1 MWGHLFQLLRDIAVN
16 ESDQE
21 RVSDSGAIRSGL
33 VPQLKHNAI
42 HRRALPRPEDA
53 LKKVSRLWPMHCN
66 RRSRVNA
73 PSTGRRSEMRQ
84 QARKISG
91 SLALADAHGRMSRRA
106 RTGAQRDIP
115 SICATIAHRS
125 RSIGRDAAS
134 CSDCLRADRHYLCTG
149 DLAWSFSR
157 DANQPDHA
165 CGRIRADDN
174 RGRYANYGFEMG
186 VCRTWWKRVSYAS
199 EMHARL
205 KALLERMAI
214 DLNARLDP
222 VSAIL

>member
-1 MWGHLFQLLRDIAVN
+1 MWGHPSLLLRDIAVN

-42 HRRALPRPEDA
+42 HRRFPRLEEPLGD
-53 LKKVSRLWPMHCN
+53 VPRLWLRHCN
-66 RRSRVNA
+66 PRSRVNA
-73 PSTGRRSEMRQ
+73 PSAERKAGGCDSEH
-84 QARKISG
+84 ARPVVP
-91 SLALADAHGRMSRRA
+91 
-106 RTGAQRDIP
+106 GAGWCTQENVTRCAYWSP
-115 SICATIAHRS
+115 TICAAIGHRS
-125 RSIGRDAAS
+125 RSIGCDAAS
-134 CSDCLRADRHYLCTG
+134 CSDCHRADRHYLCTG
-149 DLAWSFSR
+149 DLLPGASTTMLFNQITLVSR
-157 DANQPDHA
+157 PSRRHSPVAT
-165 CGRIRADDN
+165 
-174 RGRYANYGFEMG
+174 
-186 VCRTWWKRVSYAS
+186 RTMAAKWAFAGLGGSGYLMPS